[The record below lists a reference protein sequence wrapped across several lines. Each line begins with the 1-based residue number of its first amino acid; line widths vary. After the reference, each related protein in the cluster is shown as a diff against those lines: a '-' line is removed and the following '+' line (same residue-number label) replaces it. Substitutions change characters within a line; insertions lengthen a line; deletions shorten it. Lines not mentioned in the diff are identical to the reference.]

1 MKKTATNKYYI
12 FIILVL
18 LSALFF
24 FPARYLKHKSDSA
37 AHEIKKKASANP
49 IVSLSLSMSK
59 ELRQVAASYLWLRV
73 DEYFHSTAVKFRHN
87 TEIVPLF
94 KLVTIFDSSFI
105 DAYLILSHHLAFHL
119 EKPAQALAVLKE
131 GIENNLTPPDSRL
144 SELYFESGWIQA
156 IINNETNEAIL
167 ALEAG
172 QKNLSADCDKDN
184 AHLAMKLLQYLK
196 NSLRDDFD
204 INSYR
209 TDINRATILKKFEG
223 GGELDHHNHGDEHS
237 GGHGHIHGHGGCIHS
252 HSDEPGSEEF
262 AREHQY
268 AGLNPWHNPFLC
280 SRLKSGVYLYISL
293 FIFFLSATLLSA
305 YRRA

>member
-1 MKKTATNKYYI
+1 MKENSIKKYHI
-12 FIILVL
+12 FIIFIL
-18 LSALFF
+18 LSALFL
-24 FPARYLKHKSDSA
+24 FPARYLKSKSDSA
-37 AHEIKKKASANP
+37 AQNIKKKASANP
-49 IVSLSLSMSK
+49 IISISLAMSK

-73 DEYFHSTAVKFRHN
+73 DEYFHSTAVKFREN

-119 EKPAQALAVLKE
+119 EKPAQAIAVLKE

-144 SELYFESGWIQA
+144 SELYFESGWIHA
-156 IINNETNEAIL
+156 ILNNETNEAIL

-172 QKNLSADCDKDN
+172 NKFLSADCDKDN
-184 AHLAMKLLQYLK
+184 AHLAMRLLQYLK

-209 TDINRATILKKFEG
+209 TNINRTEILKKFEG
-223 GGELDHHNHGDEHS
+223 DHLHEHEAE
-237 GGHGHIHGHGGCIHS
+237 HEHEHENNHGHGGCIHT
-252 HSDEPGSEEF
+252 HDDGPGSEEF

-268 AGLNPWHNPFLC
+268 AGDNPWHNPFLC
-280 SRLKSGVYLYISL
+280 SRLKSGVYFYISL
-293 FIFFLSATLLSA
+293 FIFFFSAALLSN
-305 YRRA
+305 YRRV